1 MNYSDTTGDQRAKL
15 YTYLNRC
22 RLLKLIFIAV
32 LGTGLLISGCDNAS
46 LDPSQNN
53 NAKENNNMESVSV
66 TSDIRQQIPPL
77 DISQPQELKT
87 ATFALG

>member
-15 YTYLNRC
+15 YIYLNR
-22 RLLKLIFIAV
+22 RGLLKLICIAV
-32 LGTGLLISGCDNAS
+32 LGTGLLVSGCDHAS
-46 LDPSQNN
+46 LDPSQNR

-77 DISQPQELKT
+77 DILQPQELKT